1 MQLEETQSSDM
12 KLEDLLQNSIENYF
26 KSDEFK
32 KMLQDKIEKAVSDV
46 IADVFSYRSDLKAK
60 LRNKIEELMTPSIE
74 RLDFTKY
81 EIKLQS
87 VLESILEKSLLDSN
101 QKLLTNFRDVMM
113 DPEKKSYN
121 LDELFSKYLDCCD
134 TDIDIDYLEVDTDD
148 EPTYIGGYA
157 HMEVGDK
164 PFGRLGSVAI
174 KFYADE
180 DEDLSYLLRLYKDD
194 KHENMYDIAYSVM
207 ENVNLMDLTHINSF
221 NLFIMNLK
229 NHRCQ
234 IEIHPE
240 DFRKTF
246 EDIIDCVEKPEPSW
260 N

>member
-12 KLEDLLQNSIENYF
+12 KLEDLLQNSIENYL

-46 IADVFSYRSDLKAK
+46 VEDVFSYRSDLKAK

-87 VLESILEKSLLDSN
+87 VLESILENSLLDSN

-113 DPEKKSYN
+113 EPEKKSYN
-121 LDELFSKYLDCCD
+121 LDELFQKYLDCCD
-134 TDIDIDYLEVDTDD
+134 NDIDVDNLEVDTDD
-148 EPTYIGGYA
+148 EPTYVGGYA
-157 HMEVGDK
+157 HMEIDK
-164 PFGRLGSVAI
+164 APFGIMSSVTI
-174 KFYADE
+174 KFYADN
-180 DEDLSYLLRLYKDD
+180 DETLAYMLRLYKDN
-194 KHENMYDIAYSVM
+194 KKENMYDIAYSVM
-207 ENVNLMDLTHINSF
+207 ENIDLMNLTHVNSF

-234 IEIHPE
+234 IEIHSR
-240 DFRKTF
+240 DFGETF
-246 EDIIDCVEKPEPSW
+246 EDIIDCVDKPEPSW